1 MALSVLWVCFLW
13 VVFCGDVECFVCVC
27 VVFWCSVSCGGGVF
41 VGVLSVGFDQ
51 TFADAAD
58 YPDPNSAFKI
68 FRSLVGHL
76 RGLVQTRATR
86 K

>member
-1 MALSVLWVCFLW
+1 MGMLSVLCAFVLCFGAQCHVVVVFLW
-13 VVFCGDVECFVCVC
+13 VFCR
-27 VVFWCSVSCGGGVF
+27 
-41 VGVLSVGFDQ
+41 LGFDQ